1 MVHPACPAAFGA
13 PVGAGMTGTLST
25 SFPSTFAQAAFP
37 RDITLREWLLDA
49 GSWTGPAGI
58 LPSLVDTLT
67 LSAAVMV
74 TAVLLAVP
82 SAAVLAHLGRAKV
95 LSAWLVNVGRA
106 VPTFALAALLVPIS
120 LRAGYGFEPWPI
132 FIALTLM
139 ALPPIYLGT
148 YTAVTGVDRAAVDAA
163 RAVGLRPRD
172 VLLRVELPLAS
183 NVIFTGVRV
192 AAVQVVATE
201 PIRAFLGGD
210 GLGRYVRDGLGQRND
225 TLLLGGAALV
235 AVLAGTVGL
244 LLSRLQRLLE
254 PDGVQRLRPSSG
266 IVGRAATHDGL
277 DISDPDARADASE
290 PDGAPNGVMTLTDDE
305 RERR

>member
-1 MVHPACPAAFGA
+1 MSAHL
-13 PVGAGMTGTLST
+13 GTRVL
-25 SFPSTFAQAAFP
+25 AQAALP
-37 RDITLREWLLDA
+37 RDITLGEWLLDPA
-49 GSWTGPAGI
+49 SWTGRAGI
-58 LPSLVDTLT
+58 LPSLLDTLV
-67 LSAAVMV
+67 LCGAVMV
-74 TAVLLAVP
+74 AAVVLAVP

-106 VPTFALAALLVPIS
+106 VPTFALAALLVPVS
-120 LRAGYGFEPWPI
+120 LRAGYGFEPYPI

-148 YTAVTGVDRAAVDAA
+148 YTAVSGVDRAAVDAA
-163 RAVGLRPRD
+163 RAVGLRPGAI
-172 VLLRVELPLAS
+172 LLRVELPLAS

-225 TLLLGGAALV
+225 TLLIGGAALV
-235 AVLAGTVGL
+235 ATLAGAVGL
-244 LLSRLQRLLE
+244 LLSWVQRALE
-254 PDGVQRLRPSSG
+254 PDGVRRLRPSY
-266 IVGRAATHDGL
+266 RAALPDRPVTAAPGWL
-277 DISDPDARADASE
+277 DPATTATASE
-290 PDGAPNGVMTLTDDE
+290 PLRAHDGPMTTTADE

>member
-1 MVHPACPAAFGA
+1 M
-13 PVGAGMTGTLST
+13 MLL
-25 SFPSTFAQAAFP
+25 AQSALP
-37 RDITLREWLLDA
+37 RDITLREWLLDTSA
-49 GSWTGPAGI
+49 WTGPNGI
-58 LPSLVDTLT
+58 LASLIDTL
-67 LSAAVMV
+67 LLCGAVIT

-82 SAAVLAHLGRAKV
+82 SAAVLAHLGRARV
-95 LSAWLVNVGRA
+95 ASAWFVNIGRA

-120 LRAGYGFEPWPI
+120 LRAGHGFEPWPI

-148 YTAVTGVDRAAVDAA
+148 YTSIEGVDRAAVDAA

-192 AAVQVVATE
+192 SAVQVVATE

-235 AVLAGTVGL
+235 ALLAGAVASILTWV
-244 LLSRLQRLLE
+244 QRSLE
-254 PDGVQRLRPSSG
+254 PVGVRRLRPSSSPPADREG
-266 IVGRAATHDGL
+266 GGARPRVPHSDPVVGAR
-277 DISDPDARADASE
+277 SDPDPTGSRA
-290 PDGAPNGVMTLTDDE
+290 APNPSA
-305 RERR
+305 

>member
-1 MVHPACPAAFGA
+1 MT
-13 PVGAGMTGTLST
+13 GAGAS
-25 SFPSTFAQAAFP
+25 SSTFVIAQAALP
-37 RDITLREWLLDA
+37 RDITLGEWLLDA
-49 GSWTGPAGI
+49 SSWTGPSGI
-58 LPSLVDTLT
+58 LPSLVDTLA
-67 LSAAVMV
+67 LCGAVVV

-95 LSAWLVNVGRA
+95 LSAWLVNIGRA

-132 FIALTLM
+132 FLALTLM

-148 YTAVTGVDRAAVDAA
+148 YTAVSGVDRAAVDAA

-172 VLLRVELPLAS
+172 VLLHVEMPLAS

-225 TLLLGGAALV
+225 TLLLGGAILV
-235 AVLAGTVGL
+235 AALAGTVGVL
-244 LLSRLQRLLE
+244 LARLQRLLE
-254 PDGVQRLRPSSG
+254 PVGVRRLRPSTGAAARDASSRSA
-266 IVGRAATHDGL
+266 VGDRGATFDPAATVD
-277 DISDPDARADASE
+277 DSE
-290 PDGAPNGVMTLTDDE
+290 PDRAPSGAMTLTDDE
-305 RERR
+305 RDR